1 MYTLDSC
8 ICIDFLRGRLP
19 GALRI
24 MRQSDPR
31 LFAIPAIVEAE
42 LHVGAEK
49 SRDPQRSRRIVDEFL
64 LPFRILP
71 FDSTCARIYGNARA
85 HLEKQ
90 GLVIGGNDL
99 LIAATCL
106 AHGATL
112 VTHNVREFKRVPGLP
127 IEDWDEVELG

>member
-1 MYTLDSC
+1 MYVLDSC
-8 ICIDFLRGRLP
+8 ICIDFLRGKLP

-42 LHVGAEK
+42 LHVGADN

-64 LPFRILP
+64 IPFKILP

-85 HLEKQ
+85 YLEKQ
-90 GLVIGGNDL
+90 GLAIGGNDL

-112 VTHNVREFKRVPGLP
+112 ATHNVRELKRVPGLS
-127 IEDWDEVELG
+127 IEDWDEIEI